1 MSNFSFYIL
10 ISALVLQ
17 TVTATNPLFHKCSP
31 NSQNIT
37 NINGDYQKSLNNL
50 IYTFQNLAPA
60 NGFAL
65 GSVGQN
71 IQDRPFGLSLCRGDI
86 SGTNCTTCI
95 AEARSEIRKLCPY
108 NKAATIWYDNCL
120 LRYSDEDFFGQ
131 IDDQA
136 KFYLINVNN
145 VSDAASFNGKT
156 KELLSGLAVKAYNSA
171 RMYGAGEIEIGG
183 SRRIYGLAQCSR
195 DLVRDDCYKCLN
207 GAIAEIPSCC
217 DGKQGGRVVVGASC
231 TVRYEIYPFVKPY

>member
-1 MSNFSFYIL
+1 ITSNDSDFRF
-10 ISALVLQ
+10 
-17 TVTATNPLFHKCSP
+17 
-31 NSQNIT
+31 T

-60 NGFAL
+60 NSFAL

-71 IQDRPFGLSLCRGDI
+71 IQDRPFSLSLCRGDI
-86 SGTNCTTCI
+86 SGTNCTSCI

-120 LRYSDEDFFGQ
+120 LKYSDNE
-131 IDDQA
+131 
-136 KFYLINVNN
+136 
-145 VSDAASFNGKT
+145 
-156 KELLSGLAVKAYNSA
+156 
-171 RMYGAGEIEIGG
+171 G
-183 SRRIYGLAQCSR
+183 SSRIYGLAQCSR

-207 GAIAEIPSCC
+207 GAIAEIPNCC

-231 TVRYEIYPFVKPY
+231 TVRYEIYTFLKPY